1 MRHGALTDYI
11 VSEAASEDQIP
22 EPMPAMEWRVQLW
35 RRNPAR
41 LPILLAAIVLAS
53 LTVLV
58 VFQSA
63 LLALATVLLL
73 VGATSEYL
81 FPVTYRVTSEG
92 VFSNVLLNR
101 LALKWNEMRRC
112 ASDGQ
117 GVLLT
122 PLEFPSRGDGFRGVF
137 LRFAPDGQPGDK
149 ASILAQV
156 AHYVPHLIATD
167 ANEEENHVRNGLG
180 RASE

>member
-1 MRHGALTDYI
+1 
-11 VSEAASEDQIP
+11 
-22 EPMPAMEWRVQLW
+22 MEWRVQLW
-35 RRNPAR
+35 RHNPAR

-117 GVLLT
+117 GFLLT
-122 PLEFPSRGDGFRGVF
+122 PLEFP
-137 LRFAPDGQPGDK
+137 
-149 ASILAQV
+149 
-156 AHYVPHLIATD
+156 
-167 ANEEENHVRNGLG
+167 
-180 RASE
+180 

>member
-1 MRHGALTDYI
+1 
-11 VSEAASEDQIP
+11 VSEAASQDQTP
-22 EPMPAMEWRVQLW
+22 EPMPPMEWRVHLW
-35 RRNPAR
+35 RRNPVR
-41 LPILLAAIVLAS
+41 LPILIAAIVLAS

-63 LLALATVLLL
+63 LLAAATVVLLA
-73 VGATSEYL
+73 GATSEFL
-81 FPVTYRVTSEG
+81 FPVTYRITPEG

-112 ASDGQ
+112 ASGEQ

-137 LRFAPDGQPGDK
+137 LRFAPDGQPGDR
-149 ASILAQV
+149 ASVLEQV
-156 AHYVPHLIATD
+156 AHYMPHLIATD
-167 ANEEENHVRNGLG
+167 AHEEENDVRNGLG